1 MSPHIFFISFNVRQK
16 KIKVGTDMIE
26 ETPSFKE
33 SKQVYKTILSKKK
46 VYKTK

>member
-1 MSPHIFFISFNVRQK
+1 MSPHIFLSLLMWDK

-46 VYKTK
+46 IL

>member
-1 MSPHIFFISFNVRQK
+1 MSPHIFFISFNVRQ